1 MPKEKKQSDKPSK
14 AVEETVPLSGA
25 AKATLEAKGTLDVL
39 DIKELKNSVSVAE
52 IEKHGFK
59 GNLPKSID
67 ILPSIDHSGESALD
81 VIVVFPNGMP
91 EEKVA
96 SPQTS
101 RMLSWIQDTI
111 LSKAGSG
118 YWPYVFVKVEGCP
131 D

>member
-14 AVEETVPLSGA
+14 AVEATVQLAGA
-25 AKATLEAKGTLDVL
+25 AKATLEAKGKLKVL
-39 DIKELKNSVSVAE
+39 DIKELKNSVSGAE
-52 IEKHGFK
+52 IQKQGVK
-59 GNLPKSID
+59 ANLPKSID
-67 ILPSIDHSGESALD
+67 ILPSTDHSGESALD
-81 VIVVFPNGMP
+81 VIVVFPKGMP
-91 EEKVA
+91 EENVA

-118 YWPYVFVKVEGCP
+118 YWPYVSVKVDGCP